1 MQNPRLMWG
10 SQVAWWSELM
20 ESFRRRVLAVVRMGS
35 EHDGS
40 TMIAL
45 EGP

>member
-1 MQNPRLMWG
+1 M
-10 SQVAWWSELM
+10 M

-35 EHDGS
+35 ERDRNA
-40 TMIAL
+40 MIAL